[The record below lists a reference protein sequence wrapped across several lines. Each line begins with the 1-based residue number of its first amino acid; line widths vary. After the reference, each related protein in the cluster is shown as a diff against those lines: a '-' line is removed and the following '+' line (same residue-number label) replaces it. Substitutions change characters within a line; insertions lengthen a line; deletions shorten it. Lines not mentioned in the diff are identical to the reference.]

1 MVISS
6 KFLDALT
13 PSSIRS
19 ITAKIRDKAKDGIQV
34 VSFAGGLPSKE
45 FFPLEDLRRITDQVF
60 DEEGGEAIQYAASD
74 GYDPLRQYLVEFMKR
89 YQSTISTTKISSLPA
104 APSRAW
110 LTSLRA

>member
-19 ITAKIRDKAKDGIQV
+19 ITAKIRDKAKEGVQV

-45 FFPLEDLRRITDQVF
+45 FFPLEDLRQITDKVF
-60 DEEGGEAIQYAASD
+60 DEEGGKTVGAAARRFTEAY
-74 GYDPLRQYLVEFMKR
+74 
-89 YQSTISTTKISSLPA
+89 
-104 APSRAW
+104 
-110 LTSLRA
+110 

>member
-45 FFPLEDLRRITDQVF
+45 DVYKRQVHHSWIA
-60 DEEGGEAIQYAASD
+60 GSPPPGWKQ
-74 GYDPLRQYLVEFMKR
+74 R
-89 YQSTISTTKISSLPA
+89 TA
-104 APSRAW
+104 APPLCR
-110 LTSLRA
+110 RGR

>member
-45 FFPLEDLRRITDQVF
+45 FFRPGF
-60 DEEGGEAIQYAASD
+60 
-74 GYDPLRQYLVEFMKR
+74 
-89 YQSTISTTKISSLPA
+89 
-104 APSRAW
+104 
-110 LTSLRA
+110 

>member
-45 FFPLEDLRRITDQVF
+45 FSRWRIC
-60 DEEGGEAIQYAASD
+60 AASPT
-74 GYDPLRQYLVEFMKR
+74 GFLTRRAARLFNMPPLTA
-89 YQSTISTTKISSLPA
+89 TIPCVSIWWSL
-104 APSRAW
+104 
-110 LTSLRA
+110 

>member
-34 VSFAGGLPSKE
+34 VSLTRRAARLFNMP
-45 FFPLEDLRRITDQVF
+45 PLT
-60 DEEGGEAIQYAASD
+60 A
-74 GYDPLRQYLVEFMKR
+74 
-89 YQSTISTTKISSLPA
+89 TIPCVSIWWSL
-104 APSRAW
+104 
-110 LTSLRA
+110 

>member
-45 FFPLEDLRRITDQVF
+45 FFPLEDLR
-60 DEEGGEAIQYAASD
+60 SNMP
-74 GYDPLRQYLVEFMKR
+74 PL
-89 YQSTISTTKISSLPA
+89 TATTPCVSIWWSL
-104 APSRAW
+104 
-110 LTSLRA
+110 

>member
-45 FFPLEDLRRITDQVF
+45 FFPLEDLRRITDRVLTRR
-60 DEEGGEAIQYAASD
+60 AARLFNMP
-74 GYDPLRQYLVEFMKR
+74 PLTA
-89 YQSTISTTKISSLPA
+89 TIPCVSIWWSL
-104 APSRAW
+104 
-110 LTSLRA
+110 

>member
-45 FFPLEDLRRITDQVF
+45 FYHWRIC
-60 DEEGGEAIQYAASD
+60 AASPT
-74 GYDPLRQYLVEFMKR
+74 GFLTRRAARRSNMPPL
-89 YQSTISTTKISSLPA
+89 TATTPCVSIWWSL
-104 APSRAW
+104 
-110 LTSLRA
+110 

>member
-60 DEEGGEAIQYAASD
+60 EEEGGEAIQYAASD
-74 GYDPLRQYLVEFMKR
+74 GYEPLRQYLGAFMKR
-89 YQSTISTTKISSLPA
+89 
-104 APSRAW
+104 
-110 LTSLRA
+110 

>member
-45 FFPLEDLRRITDQVF
+45 FFPLEDLRRITDRVF
-60 DEEGGEAIQYAASD
+60 
-74 GYDPLRQYLVEFMKR
+74 
-89 YQSTISTTKISSLPA
+89 
-104 APSRAW
+104 
-110 LTSLRA
+110 

>member
-45 FFPLEDLRRITDQVF
+45 FFPLEDLRRIMKSYWIYPLF
-60 DEEGGEAIQYAASD
+60 AHLAIGRGSNMP
-74 GYDPLRQYLVEFMKR
+74 PL
-89 YQSTISTTKISSLPA
+89 TATTPCVSIWWSL
-104 APSRAW
+104 
-110 LTSLRA
+110 